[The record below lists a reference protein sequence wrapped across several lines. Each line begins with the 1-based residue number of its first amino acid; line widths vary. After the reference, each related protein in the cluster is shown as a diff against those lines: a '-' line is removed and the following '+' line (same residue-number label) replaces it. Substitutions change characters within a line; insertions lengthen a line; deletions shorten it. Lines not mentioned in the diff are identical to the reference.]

1 MGFCTNW
8 TGCREA
14 KSTASSPHNHP
25 ISFQCGSIASVLG
38 WLWLHTWSLLG
49 SPPPTH
55 KLDQIR
61 IPLPCLMFSGFFQL
75 SGSFYYG
82 SFWGFISRGGKCECS
97 CLTSQ
102 FYLFLSFKT
111 FLWVRKA
118 LIFHLFPLGKGL
130 PLQPIFLQLIVHLPC
145 PINQFKVK
153 CTKMR

>member
-1 MGFCTNW
+1 MGFCANW

-25 ISFQCGSIASVLG
+25 ISFQCGSIASALG

-82 SFWGFISRGGKCECS
+82 SFWGFISRGGKCDCS

-102 FYLFLSFKT
+102 FYLS
-111 FLWVRKA
+111 
-118 LIFHLFPLGKGL
+118 LIQDIPVGEKGL
-130 PLQPIFLQLIVHLPC
+130 DFPSLSSWERTSPTAYLPSAYC
-145 PINQFKVK
+145 AFALPY
-153 CTKMR
+153 